1 MKAAE
6 RHKLKHDKYAE
17 TVVSGLQWAKEHQS
31 KVIAVVAAVLIVAGA
46 VVWTLHARM
55 QAQQDAQAQF
65 NEYQAAADR
74 AMEMKDEARG
84 EAIKDALGHLDG
96 LVKSYPDS
104 DVAPQALLRA
114 AELLAATGQ
123 SAKAAVYYERLVGMA
138 GAPEGMKA
146 LARRGLAASLEQSGD
161 AEKAVVQYK
170 ALAAASTPQE
180 AVEADWDIGRCYEM
194 LKDPENAKS
203 FYQKAIESGGES
215 QWAELARFRIES
227 LERGPMPPESAS
239 SSVPLPP
246 ASKEAGEQGASATT
260 GAAPAATGST
270 EAATASAPAT
280 TQSAPAATAWMP
292 TVTLSAPAT
301 SAPATAGSAPA
312 ATASMPAATLSAPA
326 TSAPAAAGTSADAAE
341 ETAPK

>member
-31 KVIAVVAAVLIVAGA
+31 KVIAIVAAVLIVAGA
-46 VVWTLHARM
+46 VVWTIHARM
-55 QAQQDAQAQF
+55 QAQHDAQAQF

-74 AMEMKDEARG
+74 AMGMKDEARG
-84 EAIKDALGHLDG
+84 EAIKDVLSHFDG

-123 SAKAAVYYERLVGMA
+123 PAKAAAYYERLVGMA

-161 AEKAVVQYK
+161 VEKAVMQYK
-170 ALAAASTPQE
+170 ALAAASTSQE

-203 FYQKAIESGGES
+203 FYRKAIESGGES

-227 LERGPMPPESAS
+227 LERGPMPPEGAS
-239 SSVPLPP
+239 SSVPLP
-246 ASKEAGEQGASATT
+246 SVSTGAGARSAAATT
-260 GAAPAATGST
+260 GAVPAATSS
-270 EAATASAPAT
+270 AA
-280 TQSAPAATAWMP
+280 
-292 TVTLSAPAT
+292 
-301 SAPATAGSAPA
+301 A
-312 ATASMPAATLSAPA
+312 ATASMPAATVSAPA
-326 TSAPAAAGTSADAAE
+326 TSAPAGAATSPDAAE
-341 ETAPK
+341 KTAPK